1 MLGCYNGVLDQI
13 RKAFSPKEIASMTY
27 VADSAFGNKE
37 NLAKADET
45 ALGFLTRRARFVRCV
60 ARGQAARVGRGPLAR
75 DRQGDGEARPAR
87 RASRRGSLGRPGGV
101 VVQ

>member
-1 MLGCYNGVLDQI
+1 M
-13 RKAFSPKEIASMTY
+13 SY

-75 DRQGDGEARPAR
+75 DRQGDGEARPDHLPGE
-87 RASRRGSLGRPGGV
+87 RAEGGSLGRPGGV